1 MLRHRQSPYV
11 RPKSE
16 IYTRKRDDEHPH
28 PFHMR
33 SHPPSP
39 PPGVKSN
46 SPAVPIAFKR
56 EATTFLGEQR
66 EDKSSY
72 SRSQGESSR
81 SSNCYDP
88 RNEI

>member
-1 MLRHRQSPYV
+1 MLRHRQSPQV

-16 IYTRKRDDEHPH
+16 IYTPKRDDEHPH

-33 SHPPSP
+33 
-39 PPGVKSN
+39 VKSN
-46 SPAVPIAFKR
+46 SPAVTIAFKR

-72 SRSQGESSR
+72 SRSQVKSSQVK
-81 SSNCYDP
+81 P
-88 RNEI
+88 LIELL